1 MDTTGDPSTHVQ
13 WIREKDNTTVGQ
25 GEVFLLNN
33 IKQSDAGKY
42 YCKAQ
47 NDGSTVAA
55 MAQTDVTVQC
65 K

>member
-1 MDTTGDPSTHVQ
+1 M
-13 WIREKDNTTVGQ
+13 TVGQ

-33 IKQSDAGKY
+33 IKQSDAGMY